1 MRLIDKINYKEYTNQ
16 IGKEIPNLILE
27 FNFTH
32 SNKDFSYLTKASAV
46 YSSNIEGNTIDLNSF
61 MNYELNKSKFN
72 STREIEEIENL
83 VKAYEFAQKSE
94 LNENNM
100 LENHKISS
108 KTLLIKSKRGKYR
121 EEPVGV
127 FGKSGLIYLAIEP
140 EFVQNEMKILFN
152 DIAKLLQEKISQQ
165 EVFYYAS
172 LIHLKYVH
180 IHPFVD
186 GNGRTARL
194 VEKWFIA
201 EKLGHVF
208 WRIPSEEYCKNHRK
222 EYYESINIGV
232 NFYELNYDKC
242 INFLK
247 LLPNCLR

>member
-1 MRLIDKINYKEYTNQ
+1 M
-16 IGKEIPNLILE
+16 
-27 FNFTH
+27 
-32 SNKDFSYLTKASAV
+32 
-46 YSSNIEGNTIDLNSF
+46 
-61 MNYELNKSKFN
+61 
-72 STREIEEIENL
+72 
-83 VKAYEFAQKSE
+83 
-94 LNENNM
+94 
-100 LENHKISS
+100 
-108 KTLLIKSKRGKYR
+108 IKSKRGKYR
-121 EEPVGV
+121 EEPVRV

-180 IHPFVD
+180 IHPFMD
-186 GNGRTARL
+186 RNGRTARL

-208 WRIPSEEYCKNHRK
+208 WQIPSEEYYKNHRK
-222 EYYESINIGV
+222 KYYESINIGV